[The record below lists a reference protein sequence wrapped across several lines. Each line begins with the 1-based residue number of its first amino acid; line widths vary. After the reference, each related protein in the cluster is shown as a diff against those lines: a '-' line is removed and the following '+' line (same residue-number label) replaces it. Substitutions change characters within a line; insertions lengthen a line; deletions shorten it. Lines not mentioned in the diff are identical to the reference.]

1 MTLYNTDWTVHF
13 LYLPKIVLKYGYTN
27 DDALRKMQICKKK
40 YESNKC
46 RSKVMHVCVSLQ
58 RFLQKI
64 KNIYVVNTNVKKYKE
79 FSRLQ
84 MSIWG
89 RDEYLIVHMNLD
101 LAEQDEKE

>member
-1 MTLYNTDWTVHF
+1 
-13 LYLPKIVLKYGYTN
+13 
-27 DDALRKMQICKKK
+27 
-40 YESNKC
+40 
-46 RSKVMHVCVSLQ
+46 MHVCVSLQ

-79 FSRLQ
+79 FKRLQ